1 MKAIL
6 GIDVKR
12 SKKIC
17 EYTSLYKRG
26 KIKKTYKKFTST
38 VLGGLTG
45 AAETTLFKRGSCLT
59 SNLPIDLFNTISNYP
74 TAYTLC
80 CCQNVPV
87 VSLITFNEA
96 TCA

>member
-12 SKKIC
+12 FKKIC

-26 KIKKTYKKFTST
+26 KIKNVKKFRST

-80 CCQNVPV
+80 SCQNVPV